1 MCRRRDR
8 LRAALATAAALT
20 LAAPAA
26 RADDAPIAETVVRAP
41 GGPPQPVSTAV
52 AAQQARQLAGTGGD
66 PSLAAQDLPGVGRP
80 APGAAGLVVWGA
92 LPAETRVLYDGIE
105 IPALYHFGG
114 FRGTVGAELVGR
126 IEVVPG
132 AYGAEHGR
140 ALGGLVRLEPRPLD
154 ADGTHV
160 TADASLL
167 DAGLA
172 LRAAGPGGLRLAAA
186 ARASYLDR
194 TYGRYAPADTT
205 ALYPI
210 PRYADAQL
218 EVALPVGPHATLRAL
233 ALASDDR
240 VRRDLGADALGLP
253 DRIEDRRA
261 TWWRTGIAY
270 DERGGDDGL
279 AVTAY
284 VGGDHGSLAQ
294 SFGPAPAAEDV
305 SSATLGLR
313 ARYGARL
320 APWLRLALGLD
331 GLVQR
336 ASVRRA
342 GSLTVPAREGDV
354 TVFGQPPG
362 DDVNADTWTATVG
375 DLGPFVS
382 ATIARG
388 AWKVTPGLR
397 ADAFPVDGSRAL
409 PPVGATPLVGYAH
422 LAFALDPR
430 LAVSVAPT
438 PAWVVTAAAGL
449 YHQPVDPADLS
460 AVFGSPS
467 LGPARA
473 AHAALSVWRRLTDT
487 TSLEAT
493 GYYRRLDG
501 LPVRSP
507 LPTPALAQA
516 LVSDGRGR
524 SFGATVLA
532 RRELARGTLAW
543 LSYTL
548 GRSERWTGDGPAR
561 LLDYDQTHVLAAV
574 ASHQRGAWA
583 VGARARYATGMPR
596 TPVVGSFL
604 DARDGTTEPIFGAQS
619 STRLPA
625 FFQLDAR
632 VDRALLT
639 APVRLTLYLDVEN
652 VTARRNPE
660 EIVYAR
666 DFSSSGYL
674 TGPPLLVLAGIRIES

>member
-8 LRAALATAAALT
+8 IRASVIAAALAF
-20 LAAPAA
+20 AA
-26 RADDAPIAETVVRAP
+26 RVAGAAEPPTAETVVRAP
-41 GGPPQPVSTAV
+41 GGAPQAVSAAV
-52 AAQQARQLAGTGGD
+52 AADQARLLAGTGGD

-80 APGAAGLVVWGA
+80 APGAPGLVVWGA

-172 LRAAGPGGLRLAAA
+172 LRAAGPGGLRVAAA

-194 TYGRYAPADTT
+194 TYGRTAPADTT

-218 EVALPVGPHATLRAL
+218 EVALPVGPRSTLRAL

-240 VRRDLGADALGLP
+240 VRRDLGSGALGLP
-253 DRIEDRRA
+253 DRTEDRRA
-261 TWWRTGIAY
+261 TWWRAGIAY

-279 AVTAY
+279 GVTAY

-294 SFGPAPAAEDV
+294 SFGPAPASQDV

-320 APWLRLALGLD
+320 LPWLRLALGLD

-336 ASVRRA
+336 ATVQRA

-382 ATIARG
+382 ATLARG

-422 LAFALDPR
+422 LSFALDPR
-430 LAVSVAPT
+430 LAVSYAPG
-438 PAWVVTAAAGL
+438 PAWVVTAAGGL

-473 AHAALSVWRRLTDT
+473 AHATLSVWRRLTDT
-487 TSLEAT
+487 TSVDAT
-493 GYYRRLDG
+493 GYYRRQGG
-501 LPVRSP
+501 LAVRSP
-507 LPTPALAQA
+507 LATPALAQA
-516 LVSDGRGR
+516 LVPDGRGR
-524 SFGATVLA
+524 SFGASLLA

-561 LLDYDQTHVLAAV
+561 LSDYDQTHVLAAV

-583 VGARARYATGMPR
+583 IGARARYATGMPR
-596 TPVVGSFL
+596 TLVVGSFL

-639 APVRLTLYLDVEN
+639 APVRVTLYLDVEN

-674 TGPPLLVLAGIRIES
+674 TGPPLLVLAGVRIES